1 MVIGDIFFRT
11 FFEQP
16 KVQEKKQ
23 IAVIVDGPNML
34 QQGGIDLKQI
44 MDTAKT
50 YGVVRLAK
58 VMLNQ
63 FSSEKLIEAVSNNG
77 FEPVLSVGDVDVALT
92 VDFMEI
98 LFNLEITHVILATRD
113 ADFVPAIMRAK
124 AYKKRI
130 ILFTKK
136 DAVVGRALLNAADE
150 VVYL

>member
-1 MVIGDIFFRT
+1 MVIGDLFFKT
-11 FFEQP
+11 FFDQP
-16 KVQEKKQ
+16 KTEEKKN
-23 IAVIVDGPNML
+23 IAVVVDGPNML
-34 QQGGIDLKQI
+34 QQGNLDLKQI
-44 MDTAKT
+44 KDSAEK
-50 YGVVRLAK
+50 YGAIRLAK

-98 LFNLEITHVILATRD
+98 VFNPEITHIILVTRD
-113 ADFVPAIMRAK
+113 SDFVPAIMRAK

-136 DAVVGRALLNAADE
+136 DAVVGRALLNAVDE
-150 VVYL
+150 VVYI

>member
-1 MVIGDIFFRT
+1 MVVGDIFYKT
-11 FFEQP
+11 FFEPQ

-34 QQGGIDLKQI
+34 QQGGVDLKQI
-44 MDTAKT
+44 IDTAKT
-50 YGVVRLAK
+50 YGTIRSAK
-58 VMLNQ
+58 AMLNQ

-77 FEPVLSVGDVDVALT
+77 FELVLSVGDVDVALT

-98 LFNLEITHVILATRD
+98 LFNPEITHIILVTRD
-113 ADFVPAIMRAK
+113 ADFVPVIMRAK
-124 AYKKRI
+124 SYKKRI

-136 DAVVGRALLNAADE
+136 NVVVGRALLNAVDE